1 MLETFPNLTMFLGG
15 NLVELFFFCS
25 PEAFVGFV
33 LLLEKVAK
41 FTLTEMEIKRKLCL
55 TETDHDFDL
64 DSIDVELSWLMG
76 AKNYHNEIYQCDAC
90 KLNFTQKQTL
100 ESHCQNMCDRIGCN
114 IQFKSHIELLEHLKS
129 RHREKVFICDRTVV
143 TKPLHTKRI
152 YRSIWKR
159 NTF

>member
-1 MLETFPNLTMFLGG
+1 MCSKPFQISRCPWAGIWWS
-15 NLVELFFFCS
+15 FFCS
-25 PEAFVGFV
+25 PKAFVGFV
-33 LLLEKVAK
+33 LLLGKVVK
-41 FTLTEMEIKRKLCL
+41 FTLTEMEIKRRLCL

-64 DSIDVELSWLMG
+64 DSIDVELSWLVG